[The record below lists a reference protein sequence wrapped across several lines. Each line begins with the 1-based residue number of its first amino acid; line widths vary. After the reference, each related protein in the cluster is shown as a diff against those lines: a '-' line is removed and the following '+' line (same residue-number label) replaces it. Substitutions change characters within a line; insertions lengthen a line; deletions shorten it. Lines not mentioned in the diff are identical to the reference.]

1 MEKLVNLLKNKNK
14 TISSMESC
22 TGGLF
27 ASEITNIDGSSEIF
41 KLGLVTYCNEYKEY
55 FGVSKE
61 LINEYTVYS
70 NEISQEMAK
79 SVLNIAKSDLSVGIT
94 GMLGVKDPNNESDN
108 INTVYISI
116 YENQNNTYYNYKIQA
131 LGDTRLEKKIY
142 IVNYIK
148 EKLYEICK

>member
-1 MEKLVNLLKNKNK
+1 MKNLVNLLKNKNK

-61 LINEYTVYS
+61 LIDEYTVYS

-79 SVLNIAKSDLSVGIT
+79 SVSKITKSDFGIGIT
-94 GMLGVKDPNNESDN
+94 GMLGVKDPNNENDD

-116 YENQNNTYYNYKIQA
+116 YEKQNDIYHNYKIQT
-131 LGDTRLEKKIY
+131 LGNARIEKKMY